1 MSEQVE
7 PLPPSEAPL
16 PSGLPLSVHVE
27 SLDTVRPDPST
38 SSGLKAVVEGSLQSS
53 GAAPRPPEGRVSGG
67 VPFTGESNEEPH
79 AGDAS
84 TKPLVLSAVEG
95 SARTGGAGSSGR
107 TESVGEAIDTQQFK
121 RVLEAALLTSSEPL
135 PLAELKKLSDAPL
148 DNRQLEALLE
158 ELAQDWQGRGVEL
171 SRVAGGWRFRAKPEM
186 QPYFDRLNPQK
197 PPRYSRAVLETLAI
211 IAYHQ
216 PVTRGDI
223 EEIRGVA
230 VSPQIL
236 KTLESRGW
244 VEAVGTRDAPGKP
257 ELFATTKQLLD
268 DLNLRALQELPSLQ
282 EIGALLE
289 QDTAAAE

>member
-7 PLPPSEAPL
+7 PLPQSETQL
-16 PSGLPLSVHVE
+16 I
-27 SLDTVRPDPST
+27 VRPDDSVSVRAELDETTSHST
-38 SSGLKAVVEGSLQSS
+38 RLSAEELLAGHPKDDSQVAGYVEGSLQSS
-53 GAAPRPPEGRVSGG
+53 GESSG
-67 VPFTGESNEEPH
+67 VPP

-84 TKPLVLSAVEG
+84 TG
-95 SARTGGAGSSGR
+95 SARTGTESSGR
-107 TESVGEAIDTQQFK
+107 TESVGEEIDTQQLK

-158 ELAQDWQGRGVEL
+158 ELMQDWQGRGVEL
-171 SRVAGGWRFRAKPEM
+171 SRVANGWRFRAKPGM
-186 QPYFDRLNPQK
+186 QQYLDRLNPQK

-223 EEIRGVA
+223 EEIRGVV
-230 VSPQIL
+230 VSSQIL
-236 KTLESRGW
+236 KTLEARGW